1 MWSSGAAATPGK
13 LESILQGCYTDEP
26 KPRHC
31 LIFDKVGML
40 FLERHEDTLVV
51 FLHSKLALAASTW
64 INIHSYSP
72 FLYLNRDL
80 TYNYRVEGMKD
91 G

>member
-31 LIFDKVGML
+31 LIFDKVGVL
-40 FLERHEDTLVV
+40 FLERHGCGR
-51 FLHSKLALAASTW
+51 
-64 INIHSYSP
+64 Y
-72 FLYLNRDL
+72 
-80 TYNYRVEGMKD
+80 
-91 G
+91 